1 MNEKNSRLE
10 EKFKTAVEYHKKND
24 FEKTEKIL
32 IEILELDPDHIN
44 ANFFLGSLLLQKNE
58 FSKEREFFLKVISLN
73 PNNPDSYNNL
83 GIAMKELG
91 QKTKALTC
99 FQKAIEFNP
108 QHKMAHNNLGIVF
121 KELGKYTDAQNSYEK
136 AIKIDPNNA
145 DAYNNLGVLFTEY
158 GDHEKSKKYL
168 QKAIK
173 IQPKFMKPYSNL
185 LFSLC
190 WLEDSKNYLDFT
202 KNYYKVIPSYN
213 RNFTTKKIKEN
224 KEILKV
230 GFVSG
235 DFKNH
240 PVAYFFLD
248 TIKNLSNKNL
258 KIFAYNNSNV
268 TDDYTH
274 LLQRNFNKWTNIFNK
289 SDQDIINTIRDD
301 NIDILIDMSGHTKG
315 NKLFLFKNRCA
326 PVQVTWSG
334 WLASTGINEMDYIIA
349 DPHVISQEDE
359 SKIVEKVYRL
369 KKIWQCMSIS
379 NLNPNIFST
388 EIVKKDSII
397 FGSFN
402 NTIKIG
408 KNLLKIWS
416 EILKELPNSKLFLK
430 YGSFDMPEIKNI
442 FLKEFL
448 LNGVKEEQ
456 IIIEGRSDREEYL
469 KCYNN
474 IDIILDSFP
483 INGGTTNFEASYMG
497 VPILTSF
504 TKNNAWFKSGL
515 SINKNLNME
524 DWIAENEKDY
534 IHKAIKFSEDKKK
547 LIKLKKY
554 LRNLS
559 LKTSLFDS
567 AKFADDFYEMLLD
580 IKNK

>member
-1 MNEKNSRLE
+1 
-10 EKFKTAVEYHKKND
+10 
-24 FEKTEKIL
+24 
-32 IEILELDPDHIN
+32 
-44 ANFFLGSLLLQKNE
+44 
-58 FSKEREFFLKVISLN
+58 
-73 PNNPDSYNNL
+73 
-83 GIAMKELG
+83 
-91 QKTKALTC
+91 
-99 FQKAIEFNP
+99 
-108 QHKMAHNNLGIVF
+108 
-121 KELGKYTDAQNSYEK
+121 
-136 AIKIDPNNA
+136 
-145 DAYNNLGVLFTEY
+145 
-158 GDHEKSKKYL
+158 
-168 QKAIK
+168 
-173 IQPKFMKPYSNL
+173 
-185 LFSLC
+185 
-190 WLEDSKNYLDFT
+190 
-202 KNYYKVIPSYN
+202 
-213 RNFTTKKIKEN
+213 
-224 KEILKV
+224 
-230 GFVSG
+230 
-235 DFKNH
+235 
-240 PVAYFFLD
+240 
-248 TIKNLSNKNL
+248 
-258 KIFAYNNSNV
+258 
-268 TDDYTH
+268 
-274 LLQRNFNKWTNIFNK
+274 
-289 SDQDIINTIRDD
+289 
-301 NIDILIDMSGHTKG
+301 MSGHTKG

-547 LIKLKKY
+547 LIELKKY

>member
-1 MNEKNSRLE
+1 MVSLE
-10 EKFKTAVEYHKKND
+10 DKFKEAIKSHQEKDLKKSEELLID
-24 FEKTEKIL
+24 ILKTE
-32 IEILELDPDHIN
+32 PDHLN
-44 ANFFLGSLLLQKNE
+44 TNFFLGLILLQKKD
-58 FSKEREFFLKVISLN
+58 FDRARELFLKVISLN

-91 QKTKALTC
+91 QKIKAVTC
-99 FQKAIEFNP
+99 FKKAIELKP
-108 QHKMAHNNLGIVF
+108 DHEMAHNNLGIVF
-121 KELGKYTDAQNSYEK
+121 KELGKYKDAQNSYKK
-136 AIKIDPNNA
+136 AIEVNPSNA

-158 GDHEKSKKYL
+158 GDHEKSKKNL

-173 IQPKFMKPYSNL
+173 IQPKFLKAYSNL

-190 WLEDSKNYLDFT
+190 WLENSKNYLNFAKD
-202 KNYYKVIPSYN
+202 YYKVIPEYN

-224 KEILKV
+224 SKILKI

-248 TIKNLSNKNL
+248 TLKNLSNKNL
-258 KIFAYNNSNV
+258 KIFAYNNSGV

-274 LLQRNFNKWTNIFNK
+274 LLQRHFDKWTNIFNK
-289 SDQDIINTIRDD
+289 NDQDIINTIRGDD
-301 NIDILIDMSGHTKG
+301 IDILFDMSGHTKG

-349 DPHVISQEDE
+349 DPYVISQEEE

-379 NLNPNIFST
+379 NLNPTIYSNETS
-388 EIVKKDSII
+388 KNDSII

-430 YGSFDMPEIKNI
+430 YGSFDVPEIKNI

-448 LNGVKEEQ
+448 SNGVKAEQ
-456 IIIEGRSDREEYL
+456 IIIEGRSDREKYL
-469 KCYNN
+469 KCYNS
-474 IDIILDSFP
+474 IDIVLDSFP

-497 VPILTSF
+497 VPILTNSI
-504 TKNNAWFKSGL
+504 KNNAWFKNGL

-534 IHKAIKFSEDKKK
+534 IHKAIKFSKDKKK
-547 LIKLKKY
+547 LIEIKKD

-559 LKTSLFDS
+559 LKSSLFDS
-567 AKFADDFYEMLLD
+567 AKFAEDFYEMLLD
-580 IKNK
+580 IKK